1 MTEDIVQM
9 PWEYERLVEVPQKLV
24 GSSVE
29 TWKDTVGTDDDYVL
43 WDGFLQGR
51 VALWYF
57 YSPDSSLIAF
67 LGMTKDEYADWVVGA
82 VVRSRIKRI
91 WSNNFC
97 THRDKGWIRIYG

>member
-1 MTEDIVQM
+1 MGVWTAGRGPTEA
-9 PWEYERLVEVPQKLV
+9 RRKLC
-24 GSSVE
+24 GD
-29 TWKDTVGTDDDYVL
+29 WKDTVGTDDDYVL

-91 WSNNFC
+91 WNNNFC
-97 THRDKGWIRIYG
+97 THRNNGWIRIYG